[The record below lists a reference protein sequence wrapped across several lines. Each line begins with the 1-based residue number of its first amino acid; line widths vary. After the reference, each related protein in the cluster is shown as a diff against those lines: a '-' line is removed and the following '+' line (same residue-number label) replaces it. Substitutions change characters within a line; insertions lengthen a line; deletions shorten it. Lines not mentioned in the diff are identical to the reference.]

1 MDSDMKL
8 ERVIFSIDQ
17 PHDLH
22 VQAKFLRHLDTARA
36 MDQLI
41 GPVTLCIG
49 SYQGVLEPSFMMY
62 RSDFNKIV
70 KPTEYIRNQES
81 ILTVPGDTRQPCTLE
96 YLQEDHKVGL
106 GPMREVEE
114 HHLPHY
120 DGWTY
125 ILQTG
130 KYFTCEEGW

>member
-36 MDQLI
+36 MDQLM

-49 SYQGVLEPSFMMY
+49 SYQGVLEPSYMML
-62 RSDFNKIV
+62 RIDFNKIV
-70 KPTEYIRNQES
+70 KPTEYIRDQES
-81 ILTVPGDTRQPCTLE
+81 ILTVPGDARQPCTLE
-96 YLQEDHKVGL
+96 YLQEDRKLGL
-106 GPMREVEE
+106 GPLRKVSEE
-114 HHLPHY
+114 QLPHY